1 MLDRPPVHVIQRR
14 FHVAGRAATIFAA
27 GGQRPTARVAAICA
41 GRASRAL
48 TVRPS
53 GSLVLVAA
61 GSGGVRAYASGL
73 LPLRRNR
80 DFVLLQLGQLLSGF
94 GSSLS
99 SIAYPLLALAVTH
112 SPAKAGYVSAML
124 FAPMLVFGLAA
135 GMAAD
140 RFDRRRLMI
149 ASDLVGA
156 GALATLGWAV
166 ITGAASLRLILVVA
180 FVDSTSGVFF
190 RAGQSGAFRA
200 VVPLP
205 QIATAASI
213 VQARMS
219 TVRLGAP
226 PLGGALFGIARSIP
240 FIADAASY
248 AFSTGS
254 LLLMRTRFQESHRD
268 PAPLRRQLADGV
280 SVFIR
285 IPFLRTTMLMIAVS
299 NFTVT
304 GMELAMIVLAKRAGL
319 PSAAVGG
326 LVALT
331 GAATLLGS
339 LASPLLRRALPMR
352 LILLGEYWAALG
364 YIAFLLWP
372 NVFVL
377 AAAFAAHA
385 FWFPNSDSAVAAY
398 SYALIPDRLIGRALS
413 VSNTL
418 RVLAAPLGP
427 LAAGLL
433 LSSVSPRATI
443 TVLAAATIVVAALG
457 TRSKAIRAIPPLD
470 ELTKAAPS
478 PVAPS

>member
-1 MLDRPPVHVIQRR
+1 VS
-14 FHVAGRAATIFAA
+14 
-27 GGQRPTARVAAICA
+27 
-41 GRASRAL
+41 AS
-48 TVRPS
+48 V
-53 GSLVLVAA
+53 
-61 GSGGVRAYASGL
+61 
-73 LPLRRNR
+73 PLRRNR
-80 DFVLLQLGQLLSGF
+80 DFVLLQVGQLLSSF

-149 ASDLVGA
+149 ASDIVGA

-166 ITGAASLRLILVVA
+166 IAGAASLGMILVVA

-190 RAGQSGAFRA
+190 RAAQSGAFRA

-205 QIATAASI
+205 QIAAAASI

-219 TVRLGAP
+219 VVRLGAP
-226 PLGGALFGIARSIP
+226 PLGGALFGAARSIP

-254 LLLMRTRFQESHRD
+254 LLLMRTRFQERRERD
-268 PAPLRRQLADGV
+268 RSPLRRQLADGV
-280 SVFIR
+280 SVFMR

-319 PSAAVGG
+319 PGAAIGG

-352 LILLGEYWAALG
+352 RILLGEYWAAFG
-364 YIAFLLWP
+364 YIAFLVWP
-372 NVFVL
+372 NVYVL
-377 AAAFAAHA
+377 AAAFATQA

-413 VSNTL
+413 VSSTL

-433 LSSVSPRATI
+433 LSSVSPRVTI
-443 TVLAAATIVVAALG
+443 TVLAGATIVVAALG
-457 TRSKAIRAIPPLD
+457 TLSKAIRAIPPLD
-470 ELTKAAPS
+470 ELTKAPPS
-478 PVAPS
+478 PAAPG

>member
-1 MLDRPPVHVIQRR
+1 MQGRPLV
-14 FHVAGRAATIFAA
+14 
-27 GGQRPTARVAAICA
+27 
-41 GRASRAL
+41 L
-48 TVRPS
+48 S
-53 GSLVLVAA
+53 GSLVVVTA
-61 GSGGVRAYASGL
+61 GLGSTRADAGGP

-80 DFVLLQLGQLLSGF
+80 DFVLLQIGQLLSSF

-124 FAPMLVFGLAA
+124 FAPTLVFGLAA
-135 GMAAD
+135 GLAAD
-140 RFDRRRLMI
+140 RFDRRRLMV
-149 ASDLVGA
+149 ASDIVGA
-156 GALATLGWAV
+156 GALATLGWA
-166 ITGAASLRLILVVA
+166 IIAGDASLWLILAVA
-180 FVDSTSGVFF
+180 FVDSMSGVFF
-190 RAGQSGAFRA
+190 RAAQSGAFRA

-205 QIATAASI
+205 QIAAAASV
-213 VQARMS
+213 VQARLS

-226 PLGGALFGIARSIP
+226 PLGGALFGVARSIP
-240 FIADAASY
+240 FISDAASY

-254 LLLMRTRFQESHRD
+254 LLLMRTRFQEKRERD
-268 PAPLRRQLADGV
+268 PAPLRRQLVDGV

-319 PSAAVGG
+319 PSAAIGG

-331 GAATLLGS
+331 GATTLVGS

-352 LILLGEYWAALG
+352 RILLGEYWAALG

-372 NVFVL
+372 NVCVL
-377 AAAFAAHA
+377 AAAFATQA

-413 VSNTL
+413 VSSTL

-433 LSSVSPRATI
+433 LSSVSPRLTI
-443 TVLAAATIVVAALG
+443 TVLAGATIVVAALG
-457 TRSKAIRAIPPLD
+457 TQSKAIRAIPPLD
-470 ELTKAAPS
+470 ELTRATPSPAAP
-478 PVAPS
+478 A

>member
-1 MLDRPPVHVIQRR
+1 MAPSGNLVVVTTGPGS
-14 FHVAGRAATIFAA
+14 GRAD
-27 GGQRPTARVAAICA
+27 
-41 GRASRAL
+41 
-48 TVRPS
+48 
-53 GSLVLVAA
+53 
-61 GSGGVRAYASGL
+61 ASGQP
-73 LPLRRNR
+73 PLRRNR
-80 DFVLLQLGQLLSGF
+80 DFVLLQLGQLLSSF

-135 GMAAD
+135 GLAAD
-140 RFDRRRLMI
+140 RYDRRRLMI
-149 ASDLVGA
+149 ASDIVGA

-166 ITGAASLRLILVVA
+166 IAGNASLVLILVVA
-180 FVDSTSGVFF
+180 FVDSMSGVFF
-190 RAGQSGAFRA
+190 RAAQSGAFRA

-205 QIATAASI
+205 QIAAAASI
-213 VQARMS
+213 VQARIS
-219 TVRLGAP
+219 AVRLGAP
-226 PLGGALFGIARSIP
+226 PLGGALFGVARSIP
-240 FIADAASY
+240 FFADAASY

-254 LLLMRTRFQESHRD
+254 LLFMRTRFQEKRERD
-268 PAPLRRQLADGV
+268 PAPLRRQLADGI

-285 IPFLRTTMLMIAVS
+285 IPFLRTTTLMIAAS

-304 GMELAMIVLAKRAGL
+304 GMELAMIVLARRAGL
-319 PSAAVGG
+319 PSAAIGG

-339 LASPLLRRALPMR
+339 LASPLLRRVLPMR
-352 LILLGEYWAALG
+352 RILLGEYWAALG

-372 NVFVL
+372 NVYVL
-377 AAAFAAHA
+377 AAAFAAQA

-413 VSNTL
+413 VSSTL

-433 LSSVSPRATI
+433 LSSASPRLTI
-443 TVLAAATIVVAALG
+443 TVLAGTTIVVAALG
-457 TRSKAIRAIPPLD
+457 TLSKAIRAIPPLD
-470 ELTKAAPS
+470 ELTRATSS
-478 PVAPS
+478 PASPG

>member
-1 MLDRPPVHVIQRR
+1 
-14 FHVAGRAATIFAA
+14 
-27 GGQRPTARVAAICA
+27 
-41 GRASRAL
+41 
-48 TVRPS
+48 
-53 GSLVLVAA
+53 
-61 GSGGVRAYASGL
+61 
-73 LPLRRNR
+73 
-80 DFVLLQLGQLLSGF
+80 
-94 GSSLS
+94 
-99 SIAYPLLALAVTH
+99 
-112 SPAKAGYVSAML
+112 ML

-135 GMAAD
+135 GLAAD

-149 ASDLVGA
+149 ASDVVGA
-156 GALATLGWAV
+156 AALATLGWAV
-166 ITGAASLRLILVVA
+166 IAGDATLGLILVVA
-180 FVDSTSGVFF
+180 FVDSMSGVFF
-190 RAGQSGAFRA
+190 RAAQSGAFRA

-205 QIATAASI
+205 QIAAAASI
-213 VQARMS
+213 VQARLS

-226 PLGGALFGIARSIP
+226 PLGGALFGVARSVP

-254 LLLMRTRFQESHRD
+254 LLFMRTRFQESRERD
-268 PAPLRRQLADGV
+268 PAPLRRQLAEGV

-285 IPFLRTTMLMIAVS
+285 IPFLRTTLLMIAVS

-319 PSAAVGG
+319 PGAAIGG

-352 LILLGEYWAALG
+352 RILLGEYWAAFG
-364 YIAFLLWP
+364 YIAFLVWP
-372 NVFVL
+372 NVYVL

-398 SYALIPDRLIGRALS
+398 SYALIPDRLIGRAMS
-413 VSNTL
+413 VSSTL

-443 TVLAAATIVVAALG
+443 AVLAGATVVVAALG
-457 TRSKAIRAIPPLD
+457 TLSKAIRAIPPLE
-470 ELTKAAPS
+470 ELTNTAPS
-478 PVAPS
+478 SAVPG

>member
-1 MLDRPPVHVIQRR
+1 M
-14 FHVAGRAATIFAA
+14 
-27 GGQRPTARVAAICA
+27 
-41 GRASRAL
+41 
-48 TVRPS
+48 
-53 GSLVLVAA
+53 
-61 GSGGVRAYASGL
+61 SGL
-73 LPLRRNR
+73 VPLRRNR
-80 DFVLLQLGQLLSGF
+80 DFVLLQVGQLLSSF

-149 ASDLVGA
+149 ASDIVGA

-166 ITGAASLRLILVVA
+166 IAGAASLGLILVVA
-180 FVDSTSGVFF
+180 FVDSASGVLF
-190 RAGQSGAFRA
+190 RAAQSGAFRA

-205 QIATAASI
+205 QIASAASI
-213 VQARMS
+213 VQARLS

-226 PLGGALFGIARSIP
+226 PLGGALFGVARSIP
-240 FIADAASY
+240 FIADAVSN

-254 LLLMRTRFQESHRD
+254 LLLMRTPFQERRERD
-268 PAPLRRQLADGV
+268 RSPLRRQVAEGV
-280 SVFIR
+280 SVFMR

-319 PSAAVGG
+319 PSAAIGG
-326 LVALT
+326 LIALT

-352 LILLGEYWAALG
+352 RILLGEYWAALG

-372 NVFVL
+372 NVYVL
-377 AAAFAAHA
+377 AAAFAAQA

-413 VSNTL
+413 VSSTL

-433 LSSVSPRATI
+433 LSSASPRVTI
-443 TVLAAATIVVAALG
+443 TVLAGATIVVAALG
-457 TRSKAIRAIPPLD
+457 TLSKAIRAIPPLD
-470 ELTKAAPS
+470 ELTK
-478 PVAPS
+478 VAPTPAVPV

>member
-1 MLDRPPVHVIQRR
+1 MRLWPFV
-14 FHVAGRAATIFAA
+14 
-27 GGQRPTARVAAICA
+27 
-41 GRASRAL
+41 L
-48 TVRPS
+48 S

-61 GSGGVRAYASGL
+61 GSRGARADASTSV
-73 LPLRRNR
+73 PLRRNR
-80 DFVLLQLGQLLSGF
+80 DFVLLQVGQLLSSF

-149 ASDLVGA
+149 ASDIVGA

-166 ITGAASLRLILVVA
+166 IAGAASLGLILVVA
-180 FVDSTSGVFF
+180 FVDSTSGVLF
-190 RAGQSGAFRA
+190 RAAQGGAFRA

-205 QIATAASI
+205 QIATAASV
-213 VQARMS
+213 VQARLS

-226 PLGGALFGIARSIP
+226 PLGGALFGVARSIP

-254 LLLMRTRFQESHRD
+254 VLLMRTQFQERRERD
-268 PAPLRRQLADGV
+268 RSPLRRQVAEGV
-280 SVFIR
+280 SVFMR

-319 PSAAVGG
+319 PGAAIGG

-352 LILLGEYWAALG
+352 RILLGEYWAALG

-372 NVFVL
+372 NVYVL
-377 AAAFAAHA
+377 AAAFAAQA

-413 VSNTL
+413 VSSTL

-433 LSSVSPRATI
+433 LSSVSPRVTI
-443 TVLAAATIVVAALG
+443 TVLAGATIVVAALG
-457 TRSKAIRAIPPLD
+457 TLSKAIRAIPPLD

-478 PVAPS
+478 SAAPG

>member
-1 MLDRPPVHVIQRR
+1 MRVSGRVQGRPLV
-14 FHVAGRAATIFAA
+14 
-27 GGQRPTARVAAICA
+27 
-41 GRASRAL
+41 L
-48 TVRPS
+48 S
-53 GSLVLVAA
+53 GSLVVVTA
-61 GSGGVRAYASGL
+61 GLGSTRADAGGP

-80 DFVLLQLGQLLSGF
+80 DFVVLQIGQLLSSF

-124 FAPMLVFGLAA
+124 FAPTLVFGLAA
-135 GMAAD
+135 GLAAD
-140 RFDRRRLMI
+140 RFDRRRLMV
-149 ASDLVGA
+149 ASDIVGA
-156 GALATLGWAV
+156 GALATLGWA
-166 ITGAASLRLILVVA
+166 IIAGDASLWLILAVA
-180 FVDSTSGVFF
+180 FVDSMSGVFF
-190 RAGQSGAFRA
+190 RAAQSGAFRA

-205 QIATAASI
+205 QIAAAASV
-213 VQARMS
+213 VQARLS

-226 PLGGALFGIARSIP
+226 PLGGALFGVARSIP
-240 FIADAASY
+240 FISDAASY

-254 LLLMRTRFQESHRD
+254 LLLMRTRFQEKRERD
-268 PAPLRRQLADGV
+268 PAPLRRQLVDGV

-319 PSAAVGG
+319 PSAAIGG

-331 GAATLLGS
+331 GATTLVGS

-352 LILLGEYWAALG
+352 RILLGEYWAALG

-372 NVFVL
+372 NVYVL
-377 AAAFAAHA
+377 AAAFATQA

-413 VSNTL
+413 VSSTL

-433 LSSVSPRATI
+433 LSSVSPRLTI
-443 TVLAAATIVVAALG
+443 TVLAGATIVVAALG
-457 TRSKAIRAIPPLD
+457 TQSKAIRAIPPLD
-470 ELTKAAPS
+470 ELTRATPSPAAP
-478 PVAPS
+478 A

>member
-1 MLDRPPVHVIQRR
+1 MVL
-14 FHVAGRAATIFAA
+14 
-27 GGQRPTARVAAICA
+27 
-41 GRASRAL
+41 
-48 TVRPS
+48 S
-53 GSLVLVAA
+53 GSLVVVTA
-61 GSGGVRAYASGL
+61 GLGSTRADAGGP

-80 DFVLLQLGQLLSGF
+80 DFVLLQIGQLLSSF

-124 FAPMLVFGLAA
+124 FAPTLVFGLAA
-135 GMAAD
+135 GLAAD
-140 RFDRRRLMI
+140 RFDRRRLMV
-149 ASDLVGA
+149 ASDIVGA
-156 GALATLGWAV
+156 GALATLGWA
-166 ITGAASLRLILVVA
+166 IIAGDASLWLILAVA
-180 FVDSTSGVFF
+180 FVDSMSGVFF
-190 RAGQSGAFRA
+190 RAAQSGAFRA

-205 QIATAASI
+205 QIAAAASV
-213 VQARMS
+213 VQARLS

-226 PLGGALFGIARSIP
+226 PLGGALFGVARSIP
-240 FIADAASY
+240 FISDAASY

-254 LLLMRTRFQESHRD
+254 LLLMRTRFQEKRERD
-268 PAPLRRQLADGV
+268 PAPLRRQLVDGV

-319 PSAAVGG
+319 PSAAIGG

-331 GAATLLGS
+331 GATTLVGS

-352 LILLGEYWAALG
+352 RILLGEYWAALG

-372 NVFVL
+372 SVYVL
-377 AAAFAAHA
+377 AAAFATQA

-413 VSNTL
+413 VSSTL

-433 LSSVSPRATI
+433 LSSVSPRLTI
-443 TVLAAATIVVAALG
+443 TVLAGATIVVAALG
-457 TRSKAIRAIPPLD
+457 TQSKAIRAIPPLD
-470 ELTKAAPS
+470 ELTRATPSPAAP
-478 PVAPS
+478 A

>member
-1 MLDRPPVHVIQRR
+1 MWPGGRQPFSPLAGKDRPRGSRHYVMD
-14 FHVAGRAATIFAA
+14 
-27 GGQRPTARVAAICA
+27 
-41 GRASRAL
+41 RASRAL
-48 TVRPS
+48 TVGPS

-61 GSGGVRAYASGL
+61 GSGGVRADVSGL

-149 ASDLVGA
+149 ASDIVGA

-166 ITGAASLRLILVVA
+166 ITGAASLGLILVVA

-254 LLLMRTRFQESHRD
+254 LLLMRTRFQERRDRD

-326 LVALT
+326 LVAVT

-339 LASPLLRRALPMR
+339 LASPLLRRVLPMR
-352 LILLGEYWAALG
+352 SILLGEYWAALG

-433 LSSVSPRATI
+433 LSSVSPRVTI